1 MRMRAWR
8 TTPSS
13 CSLEITAFTWGNTR
27 STTNIPTLRYS
38 QLSALTINICM
49 LEVAHRAP
57 MMLHVPGVIEQSMFT
72 EKLVEFVDILPTLVE
87 AAGLPTLDKC
97 PEYSRDVPIC
107 REGTSLLRMVDGE
120 FYIVSLRLQP

>member
-1 MRMRAWR
+1 
-8 TTPSS
+8 
-13 CSLEITAFTWGNTR
+13 
-27 STTNIPTLRYS
+27 
-38 QLSALTINICM
+38 
-49 LEVAHRAP
+49 

-120 FYIVSLRLQP
+120 FYIASLRLQP